1 MQNITKIT
9 ENYIRTHPAIKQSI
23 KNNIINYSKLARLIS
38 KEKNIKN
45 FDAILIACRRYYD
58 KIKKSKFEVSIID
71 LLKKSRLSI
80 RNKIAVV
87 ILEPHVRSKIL
98 LDLQK
103 EIDEKNEIMRVVK
116 GESGITLVI
125 TEDFLD
131 KIEKK
136 FKNNILKISNNLVEI
151 TIKSSER
158 LENIPGVTAYIY
170 SLFGENDI
178 NIQETL
184 SCWTDTIIIINKGDL
199 PKSMDLLNFD

>member
-1 MQNITKIT
+1 
-9 ENYIRTHPAIKQSI
+9 
-23 KNNIINYSKLARLIS
+23 
-38 KEKNIKN
+38 
-45 FDAILIACRRYYD
+45 
-58 KIKKSKFEVSIID
+58 
-71 LLKKSRLSI
+71 
-80 RNKIAVV
+80 
-87 ILEPHVRSKIL
+87 
-98 LDLQK
+98 
-103 EIDEKNEIMRVVK
+103 MRVVK